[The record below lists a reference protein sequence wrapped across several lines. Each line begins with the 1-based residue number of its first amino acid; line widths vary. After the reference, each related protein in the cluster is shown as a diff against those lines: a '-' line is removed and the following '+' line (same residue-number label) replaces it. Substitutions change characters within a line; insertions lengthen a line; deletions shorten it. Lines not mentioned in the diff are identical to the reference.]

1 MGVGIEIINLD
12 RKFATLSTEP
22 ILVNHF
28 DISSDESREELN
40 QLIYTHYEGDALG
53 TVPQCQ
59 CGHLIGVYHLGA
71 ICDKCNTEVGSI
83 TERELEPVLWVEA
96 PQGVN
101 TLMNPQA
108 WVMLSQALK
117 YGSLSILEHLCNPNL
132 PLPLTLPKEAQRY
145 LQLKIPR
152 GINYFHANFDQVMEL
167 LFQNNLV
174 YANRPRQSRDE
185 FAEFIRLN
193 RENIFCR
200 YLPCPSR
207 ISLITERTVTSSY
220 AEPTMPLIVDA
231 ILTISNVVNSTR
243 PLSLDVRQARATEAI
258 RKFSDYHEEVKKNV
272 LFGKEGW
279 ARKHLFGTRLHW
291 TFRGVIT
298 SLSENHERDELHLP
312 WSMAVM
318 LLEIHL
324 WNKLLRLNYTPAECT
339 TLINESVLQYNPLI
353 DRLFDELIAEC
364 PDRGIPCT
372 FARNPWSIAPQG
384 IQRVTSVMNPF

>member
-1 MGVGIEIINLD
+1 MGVGIGIINLD
-12 RKFATLSTEP
+12 RKFATLSREP
-22 ILVNHF
+22 ILVNDF

-40 QLIYTHYEGDALG
+40 QLIYTHYEGDTLG

-59 CGHLIGVYHLGA
+59 CGQLTGVYQIGS
-71 ICDKCNTEVGSI
+71 ICGKCNTEVGSV

-96 PQGVN
+96 PEGVN
-101 TLMNPQA
+101 TLMNPQM
-108 WVMLSQALK
+108 WVMLSQALR
-117 YGSLSILEHLCNPNL
+117 YGSLNILEHLCNPNL
-132 PLPLTLPKEAQRY
+132 PLPPTLPKEAQRY

-174 YANRPRQSRDE
+174 YANRSRQYREE

-193 RENIFCR
+193 RDCIFCR
-200 YLPCPSR
+200 HLPCPSR

-243 PLSLDVRQARATEAI
+243 PLSLEVRQARATEAI
-258 RKFSDYHEEVKKNV
+258 RKFSEYHEEVKKNV
-272 LFGKEGW
+272 LFRKEGW
-279 ARKHLFGTRLHW
+279 ARKHLFGSRLHW

-318 LLEIHL
+318 LLEVHL
-324 WNKLLRLNYTPAECT
+324 WNKLLKLNYTPSECT
-339 TLINESVLQYNPLI
+339 TFINESILQYNPLI
-353 DRLFDELIAEC
+353 DSLFDELIAES
-364 PDRGIPCT
+364 PMKGLPVL
-372 FARNPWSIAPQG
+372 FGRNPWSVNFRAFGMKVP
-384 IQRVTSVMNPF
+384 